1 METQWWQPRRDE
13 LLALASQATP
23 LYVFNEETLN
33 DTLFDLLSMEALGC
47 LLYPVHANPDSK
59 MLRKAFEQG
68 VGFWCISC
76 DEMDGLLERFPYLD
90 PQRIVFSPKAPNGQ
104 DFERAFDK
112 GACAVVN
119 DLDVLTEWPDV
130 FRGRRV
136 FIPGDLGS
144 DEGRLRL
151 KGIPVQGFYA
161 LLKGD
166 SPSACSPDDTV
177 SLLTEALRHFP
188 EGKILILGC
197 GTEQV
202 MDDGRDGMDIPAMG
216 EYLEAIGHA
225 FPGFNLWL
233 ELPNR
238 MLAHAGVLMV
248 RVVEAGGK
256 AGTRCVRV
264 NAGMETLSGNGRS
277 GISHGIVNLSRPD
290 SQKTISPTCIIGE
303 AGGPE
308 YRMDLSKAPASI
320 EEGDIL
326 AFTNMGAPGA
336 EKYSTG
342 KGWHAVPQHY
352 LNARK
357 MCPVR
362 I

>member
-1 METQWWQPRRDE
+1 METQWWQQRRDE
-13 LLALASQATP
+13 LLALASQVTP

-33 DTLFDLLSMEALGC
+33 DTLLDLLSMEALGC
-47 LLYPVHANPDSK
+47 LLYPVQANSDSK

-76 DEMDGLLERFPYLD
+76 DEMDGLLEKFPYLD
-90 PQRIVFSPKAPNGQ
+90 PQQIVFSPKAPNGQ

-119 DLDVLTEWPDV
+119 DLNVLTEWPDV

-166 SPSACSPDDTV
+166 SPSACSTDDTV

-197 GTEQV
+197 GIEQV
-202 MDDGRDGMDIPAMG
+202 VDDGRDEMDIPAMG
-216 EYLEAIGHA
+216 EYLDAIGHA
-225 FPGFNLWL
+225 CPGFNLWV

-238 MLAHAGVLMV
+238 MLARAGVLMV

-256 AGTRCVRV
+256 SGSRCIRV
-264 NAGMETLSGNGRS
+264 NADLEALSCQGRC

-290 SQKTISPTCIIGE
+290 SDETISPMCVIGE
-303 AGGPE
+303 MGGPE
-308 YRMDLSKAPASI
+308 NRMDLSKVPTIIAA
-320 EEGDIL
+320 GDIL

-336 EKYSTG
+336 EKCSTG

>member
-13 LLALASQATP
+13 LLALAGQATP

-47 LLYPVHANPDSK
+47 LLYPVHANPHPK

-68 VGFWCISC
+68 VGFWCISR

-90 PQRIVFSPKAPNGQ
+90 PQRIVFSPNAPNGR

-112 GACAVVN
+112 GACAVVS
-119 DLDVLTEWPDV
+119 DLNVLTEWPDV

-136 FIPGDLGS
+136 FIHRDLGS
-144 DEGRLRL
+144 DEGRLQL
-151 KGIPVQGFYA
+151 KGIPVQGFYT
-161 LLKGD
+161 LLKGG

-177 SLLTEALRHFP
+177 SLLTEASRHFP
-188 EGKILILGC
+188 EAKILILGNR
-197 GTEQV
+197 TEQAV
-202 MDDGRDGMDIPAMG
+202 DNGPERMDIPEIG
-216 EYLEAIGHA
+216 NYLDAIVHA
-225 FPGFNLWL
+225 CPGFNLWV

-238 MLAHAGVLMV
+238 MLARAGVLMV
-248 RVVEAGGK
+248 RVVEADGK
-256 AGTRCVRV
+256 SGSRCIRV
-264 NAGMETLSGNGRS
+264 NADLEALSCQGRC

-290 SQKTISPTCIIGE
+290 SDETISPTCVIGE
-303 AGGPE
+303 EGGPE
-308 YRMDLSKAPASI
+308 YRIDLSKAPASI
-320 EEGDIL
+320 EKGDIL

-342 KGWHAVPQHY
+342 KGWHAVSQHY